1 MKIGVIGAGTMG
13 AGIAE
18 VMSKHYDVVVR
29 DISEEFVERGR
40 NTITK
45 SFEKAV
51 AKKMNI

>member
-29 DISEEFVERGR
+29 DISSICSCCNFCYR
-40 NTITK
+40 N
-45 SFEKAV
+45 
-51 AKKMNI
+51 